1 MDLVSTHLLS
11 FFLKKKNK
19 SRRRRRREGGGTDL
33 SAQSPANGQSLF
45 EERFSCAV
53 YVNLGRTSIP
63 SCHLWFLDEI
73 ETLLLLF
80 FFFYLP
86 DLNKSTKKQTFFAAV
101 GLDPGSR
108 SWWVFLYLLILRKQR
123 RRSSSSSWRESFT
136 LKVRETQVRRR
147 RILFMHIHILCIWII
162 MWCCCCLAHEY
173 IQMSSGGST
182 RQLIENVFFSLS
194 LLSLRTPFFL
204 FLSKTNTRLT
214 RHVCNGDMGSSPPYF
229 GPPACK
235 AGAVSPS
242 SWPLMY
248 TRARRCLISLVC
260 VCVCVCVCLTFM
272 SKKKNENTPWWPV
285 NDPRK
290 PFYFHP
296 LFFFSLKS
304 IS

>member
-1 MDLVSTHLLS
+1 MKLKL
-11 FFLKKKNK
+11 FF
-19 SRRRRRREGGGTDL
+19 S
-33 SAQSPANGQSLF
+33 S
-45 EERFSCAV
+45 
-53 YVNLGRTSIP
+53 
-63 SCHLWFLDEI
+63 
-73 ETLLLLF
+73 

-101 GLDPGSR
+101 GLVPGSR

-194 LLSLRTPFFL
+194 LLSLRTFFL

-260 VCVCVCVCLTFM
+260 VCVCVCVSPSCRRRRM
-272 SKKKNENTPWWPV
+272 KTPPGGLLMIQESPSIFTPSSSSRWNLSV
-285 NDPRK
+285 S
-290 PFYFHP
+290 FFF
-296 LFFFSLKS
+296 LFFPLLARLLIIK
-304 IS
+304 IP